1 MQTWRYKGHLVT
13 HKNGQKD
20 GRWLSSAE
28 YRTPHGEFC
37 VTAFQSGFD
46 GFASEDEAQH
56 ATASLIRAQID
67 RSSIANL
74 FPFGVPTQ
82 KARIEARPAGEKV
95 ARLLIDARRHPR
107 KICAGL

>member
-1 MQTWRYKGHLVT
+1 METWRYKGHLVT

-46 GFASEDEAQH
+46 GFASEDEAQQ
-56 ATASLIRAQID
+56 ATARLIREQID
-67 RSSIANL
+67 RSGIDNL
-74 FPFGVPTQ
+74 FSFGVSKQ
-82 KARIEARPAGEKV
+82 KARAEGRPAGEKV
-95 ARLLIDARRHPR
+95 ARLLIDARLHRP